1 MSFRN
6 FINNGIISIIKNNPY
21 QPKLFFFQIGC
32 FPSSEENINHEYP
45 YIINKYKQEFP
56 NLQIYQVWIDQMYK
70 ENPSNHI
77 DSNILI
83 YPEFI
88 TPENYNSIVELC
100 HFMNNY
106 NTLSIIMEFTSTVRE
121 QYFNKENM
129 TDYLYITPSE
139 CIIDTRHILFNP
151 ILKYQHKYCF
161 FRPDKEPTL
170 SKYLNNN
177 VSMREMEFIMGDLE
191 RRKKKLTYF
200 KSVLSIMRM
209 DLEDGNIKVEKN
221 YNKNYSYFFM
231 ITKNIQYR
239 LGGYENYSTKIL
251 LEEFKN
257 GEQKNL
263 EVYIYDIVFNIL
275 HDSLVFLYRDKNLIE
290 ENYGKI
296 LFSNDNELQK
306 CIDYFIIN
314 SV

>member
-70 ENPSNHI
+70 ENPKNNTNN
-77 DSNILI
+77 NILV

-177 VSMREMEFIMGDLE
+177 VSMREMEFILGDLE

-200 KSVLSIMRM
+200 KSLLNFMRM

-221 YNKNYSYFFM
+221 YNKNYPYFFM
-231 ITKNIQYR
+231 ITENIQYR
-239 LGGYENYSTKIL
+239 LSGYDNSSTKIL

-275 HDSLVFLYRDKNLIE
+275 HDSLVFLHRDKNLIE

-296 LFSNDNELQK
+296 LFSNDEELQK